1 MRVGLVRLSAA
12 LALVAVVL
20 GAWRSWPHL
29 SDERSHLTGAEVERA
44 FGERQGLPVARFDA
58 MKARVGRG
66 DTWWLD
72 VPEGAYQGLT
82 TRGAVYRT
90 YALYWLL
97 PALPA
102 ASRAQ
107 ADEVF
112 RIRVAQPSPTR

>member
-1 MRVGLVRLSAA
+1 MLRAYLARLSVTV
-12 LALVAVVL
+12 ALVAIVL

-29 SDERSHLTGAEVERA
+29 SDERSHLTKAQAERA
-44 FGERQGLPVARFDA
+44 AAVHEGLPVVRFDA

-72 VPEGAYQGLT
+72 VPAGSPEGLT
-82 TRGAVYRT
+82 TRGGVYRT

-102 ASRAQ
+102 TSREG
-107 ADEVF
+107 ADQVF
-112 RIRVAQPSPTR
+112 RIPVAR